1 MSRMYIDKLKLNV
14 RTRNLLIRYK
24 IETVHD
30 LIKMTRSSLLSIKGL
45 GIKSVNEIERALF
58 MIDLHLASEH
68 SQ

>member
-1 MSRMYIDKLKLNV
+1 MYIDKLKLNV

>member
-24 IETVHD
+24 IETVQD